1 MLKVMGKPINLHIY
15 EGRLELLEGWLE
27 LFVGARGVAVQ
38 ELADGSAEVEF
49 EFYPSRPFL
58 GKHTTIKFH
67 ICREA
72 IAKYGL
78 VDNLIA
84 LAAHIKDVQRAY
96 EQKERGFSSYGI

>member
-1 MLKVMGKPINLHIY
+1 MTGAQVKGALFCD
-15 EGRLELLEGWLE
+15 WLADTA
-27 LFVGARGVAVQ
+27 GAKSAVVQ
-38 ELADGSAEVEF
+38 ELEDGSVVVGF

-58 GKHTTIKFH
+58 GKHTAIKFH